1 MIFDA
6 SVLLALLRREPGGE
20 DAHRYLTDAAISTV
34 NLSEA
39 AAVLIRK
46 GMPAEAAQEAIDELE
61 MEIVSF
67 DRDQAYRTARLAPI
81 TAARGLSLGD
91 RACLALAQTRSQP
104 ALTAEREWD
113 HIDAGVRVVRIR

>member
-6 SVLLALLRREPGGE
+6 SALLALLRREPGGE
-20 DAHRYLTDAAISTV
+20 DAQRYLADATISTV

-39 AAVLIRK
+39 VAVLIRK
-46 GMPAEAAQEAIDELE
+46 GMPPEAAQDAVEELE
-61 MEIVSF
+61 LELVPF
-67 DRDQAYRTARLAPI
+67 DCDQAYRTARLAPI

-91 RACLALAQTRSQP
+91 RACLALAQARSQT

-113 HIDAGVRVVRIR
+113 QIDTGVRIVRIR